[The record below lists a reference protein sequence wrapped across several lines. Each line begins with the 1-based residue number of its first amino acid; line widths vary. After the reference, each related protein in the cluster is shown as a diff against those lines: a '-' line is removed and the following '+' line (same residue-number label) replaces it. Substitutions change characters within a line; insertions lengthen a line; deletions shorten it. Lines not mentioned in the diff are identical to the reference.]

1 MKDRNKL
8 IEDQQKKI
16 KELEKEIDR
25 LKKIEEEYEEHKHHC
40 TILDTKLPLFIKNE
54 IRKRHKTPG
63 QKVGHKGYSRR
74 IPERIDF
81 IKRLVLDICPECQ
94 GKSLSKVQEI
104 RERYVEDIPE
114 ITSTTITKYQI
125 ERRYC
130 RYCKKLV
137 EVEVNDAFP
146 NSRFGLRLMLL
157 VVFMKLG
164 LALPS
169 QKIVGM
175 LKAQYNLTISDG
187 EIYKM
192 LEQVAQAFGPHYKE
206 LHKKIKEAS
215 VKNVDETG
223 WRINGKSHWLWIFID
238 KEIALYVIRKRRSSS
253 VSIKILGNQRDKV
266 VTNDRHSSYNVLAQK
281 SKCLLQIC
289 WTHLLRN
296 SKDLAEHYEEA
307 KYIHKRLKSI
317 FRLTRSYN
325 HHATKKQVEDL
336 LHKIDLVAEK
346 RYRHSEVRKF
356 VKSVCKFHRENLF
369 RFVSNPEIE
378 ATNNRAER
386 GIRKAVI
393 IRKVS
398 NGSRSKKGA
407 NIFGLLLSVVETL
420 KIQGKNPLKEMKA
433 IIQASRA

>member
-1 MKDRNKL
+1 MKDKDEIIR
-8 IEDQQKKI
+8 EQ
-16 KELEKEIDR
+16 EKEIEKLKEEIER

-40 TILDTKLPLFIKNE
+40 TILDKKVPLFIKNE

-63 QKVGHKGYSRR
+63 QKAGHKGYSRR

-81 IKRLVLDICPECQ
+81 IKQLVLDMCPECQ
-94 GKSLSKVQEI
+94 GTNLSKVQEI

-114 ITSTTITKYQI
+114 TTSTIITKYQI

-130 RYCKKLV
+130 RDCKKLV
-137 EVEVNDAFP
+137 EAEVEDALP

-157 VVFMKLG
+157 VAFMKLG

-192 LEQVAQAFGPHYKE
+192 LEQVAQAFGPYYEE
-206 LHKKIKEAS
+206 LHKKIKEGS

-223 WRINGKSHWLWIFID
+223 WRINGKSHWLWIFIN
-238 KEIALYVIRKRRSSS
+238 KETALYVICKRRSSS
-253 VSIKILGNQRDKV
+253 VSIKILGNQKDKV

-281 SKCLLQIC
+281 SRCSLQIC

-296 SKDLAEHYEEA
+296 TKDLAEHYEEA
-307 KYIHKRLKSI
+307 KYIHKRIKSI
-317 FRLTRSYN
+317 FRLAKSYN
-325 HHATKKQVEDL
+325 HRATEKQVDDL
-336 LHKIDLVAEK
+336 LHKIDLIAEK
-346 RYRHSEVRKF
+346 RYKHSEVRKF

-369 RFVSNPEIE
+369 MFVSNPEIE

-393 IRKVS
+393 IRKIS

-407 NIFGLLLSVVETL
+407 NIFGVLLSVIETL
-420 KIQGKNPLKEMKA
+420 KIQGKNPLKEMQE
-433 IIQASRA
+433 IIQASRT

>member
-1 MKDRNKL
+1 MK
-8 IEDQQKKI
+8 KKI
-16 KELEKEIDR
+16 KE
-25 LKKIEEEYEEHKHHC
+25 EY
-40 TILDTKLPLFIKNE
+40 
-54 IRKRHKTPG
+54 
-63 QKVGHKGYSRR
+63 
-74 IPERIDF
+74 
-81 IKRLVLDICPECQ
+81 
-94 GKSLSKVQEI
+94 
-104 RERYVEDIPE
+104 
-114 ITSTTITKYQI
+114 
-125 ERRYC
+125 
-130 RYCKKLV
+130 
-137 EVEVNDAFP
+137 
-146 NSRFGLRLMLL
+146 
-157 VVFMKLG
+157 
-164 LALPS
+164 
-169 QKIVGM
+169 
-175 LKAQYNLTISDG
+175 
-187 EIYKM
+187 
-192 LEQVAQAFGPHYKE
+192 
-206 LHKKIKEAS
+206 

-393 IRKVS
+393 IRKIS

>member
-54 IRKRHKTPG
+54 IRKRHKIPG

-114 ITSTTITKYQI
+114 VTSTTITKYQI

-130 RYCKKLV
+130 RDCKKLV
-137 EVEVNDAFP
+137 EVEVNGAFP

-157 VVFMKLG
+157 VVFMKIG

-289 WTHLLRN
+289 WAHLLRN

-317 FRLTRSYN
+317 FRLT
-325 HHATKKQVEDL
+325 L
-336 LHKIDLVAEK
+336 
-346 RYRHSEVRKF
+346 
-356 VKSVCKFHRENLF
+356 
-369 RFVSNPEIE
+369 
-378 ATNNRAER
+378 
-386 GIRKAVI
+386 
-393 IRKVS
+393 
-398 NGSRSKKGA
+398 
-407 NIFGLLLSVVETL
+407 
-420 KIQGKNPLKEMKA
+420 PL
-433 IIQASRA
+433 IAS